1 MKQFQTDMDKGLT
14 DEEVR
19 ERQKQYGLNALA
31 EEPQTPLW
39 KLILEQFDDYLV
51 QILLVSAVISFI
63 LAFF

>member
-39 KLILEQFDDYLV
+39 KLILEQFDD
-51 QILLVSAVISFI
+51 
-63 LAFF
+63 